1 MKTKKKKPPYSILSN
16 TIWTWRNLLRHAPA
30 ALIISLLQ
38 IPLGIASNYIGI
50 RLPALVV
57 EKVTDGTGIEQA
69 LVPVGGLILVLFLTS
84 SVRKLL
90 EGAKTLSVSR
100 YLMKMASGWRK
111 KYMECL
117 YQTAEKKAIRDLAN
131 RAERALQ
138 TWNGLCPMTD
148 TVKSCFSLIES
159 VLCYLLFGSMVTMIS
174 PWLLPIITVAPI
186 VNWLCSRAYQKWEY
200 SQREV
205 SIDLDT
211 KMRYVASAAGDYNGA
226 KDIRIYGLA
235 TWLEELWKDV
245 FTKKQQHNN
254 KYILRE
260 FASRL
265 ADLAVILLRD
275 SAAYILLI
283 SMFAHGEL
291 NAAEFVL
298 YFAAVSSFATW
309 VGNVINHFSKLR
321 SASYSLCDFR
331 EYISLPDEE
340 GSGEARVGNLTSLP
354 PEIRFEKLSFRYDGA
369 EEDTLKEIDLIP
381 RPGEKLAIVGL
392 NGAGKTTMVKLLCGL
407 YRPTS
412 GQVLIDG
419 HPTADFLRRDLYSL
433 FSPVFQNV
441 RTAFFTLA
449 ETISGKSAEETDIE
463 KAKACALKAGLGEK
477 LASLPL
483 GINTPLDKQVNK
495 NATELSG
502 GEAQRLMLARAL
514 YKNAPVLVLDE
525 PTAALDPIAESR
537 IYAEYSEMSL
547 GKTAVFISHRLAS
560 TRFCDRIIYLENGRI
575 AEEGT
580 HEELLALGKK
590 YAHLFEVQSSWYK
603 DNPEREEEEKK

>member
-1 MKTKKKKPPYSILSN
+1 MKTKKKKPPYSMLSN
-16 TIWTWRNLLRHAPA
+16 TLWTWRNLIRYAPA
-30 ALIISLLQ
+30 ALFISLLQ
-38 IPLGIASNYIGI
+38 IPLSIAVSYIGI

-57 EKVTDGTGIEQA
+57 EKVTEGGDLRHA
-69 LVPVGGLILVLFLTS
+69 LAPVGFTLLALFLAVS
-84 SVRKLL
+84 LKMIL
-90 EGAKTLSVSR
+90 EGTKTLSSSK
-100 YLMKMASGWRK
+100 YIITMSSLWRRK
-111 KYMECL
+111 HMGCL
-117 YQTAEKKAIRDLAN
+117 YQTAEKKSVRDLAD
-131 RAERALQ
+131 RAERTLQ
-138 TWNGLCPMTD
+138 TWNGICPMTD

-200 SQREV
+200 SQREK
-205 SIDLDT
+205 SIDLDS
-211 KMRYVASAAGDYNGA
+211 KMRYVASAAGEFKGA

-235 TWLEELWKDV
+235 TWFEELWKDI
-245 FTKKQQHNN
+245 FTQKQRHNN
-254 KYILRE
+254 QYILRE
-260 FASRL
+260 FLSRL

-283 SMFAHGEL
+283 VMFSRGEL
-291 NAAEFVL
+291 TAAEFVL
-298 YFAAVSSFATW
+298 YFSAVSSFATW
-309 VGNVINHFSKLR
+309 VGNLINHFSRLR
-321 SASYSLCDFR
+321 NASYLLCDYR
-331 EYISLPDEE
+331 EYLSLPDEE
-340 GSGEARVGNLTSLP
+340 GSGEARISELTSLP
-354 PEIRFEKLSFRYDGA
+354 PEIKFEKLSFRYDGA
-369 EEDTLKEIDLIP
+369 EEDTLKEIDLTL

-419 HPTADFLRRDLYSL
+419 HPTTDFVRRDLYSL
-433 FSPVFQNV
+433 FSPIFQNV

-449 ETISGKSAEETDIE
+449 ETISGRSAEETDEE
-463 KAKACALKAGLGEK
+463 KAIACALKAGLGEK

-483 GINTPLDKQVNK
+483 GINTPLDKQANK

-514 YKNAPVLVLDE
+514 YKNAPILVLDE
-525 PTAALDPIAESR
+525 PTAALDPIAESA
-537 IYAEYSEMSL
+537 IYSEYNEMAQ

-560 TRFCDRIIYLENGRI
+560 TRFCDRIIYLENGKI

-580 HEELLALGKK
+580 HEELLALGGK
-590 YAHLFEVQSSWYK
+590 YAHLFEVQSSWYRESP
-603 DNPEREEEEKK
+603 DGEEESKK